1 MFRSLA
7 IASTL
12 LPMLFHSIFGC
23 CWHHAHTMV
32 SIASVAAEADKSH
45 CSGHSEYESHRHASH
60 GLTAES
66 SSNQGIPGGPEAPC
80 CPGESKSPC
89 GEDQCLFVG
98 SELVQ
103 VELFGL
109 EHLPDHE
116 RCSSHEP
123 TLSCTSPSG
132 QWLLS
137 GNATTGAQSP
147 RALTQVWLI

>member
-1 MFRSLA
+1 MFRLLA

-12 LPMLFHSIFGC
+12 LPMLSHSIFGC

-32 SIASVAAEADKSH
+32 SIASVAAEVDQLD
-45 CSGHSEYESHRHASH
+45 CSGHGECESHGHASH
-60 GLTAES
+60 DLPAEIGV
-66 SSNQGIPGGPEAPC
+66 NQEIPGHPEVPC

-89 GEDQCLFVG
+89 GEDQCVFVG

-109 EHLPDHE
+109 ERLLDHE
-116 RCSSHEP
+116 RCSTHEP
-123 TLSCTSPSG
+123 VLSCTSPDV

>member
-1 MFRSLA
+1 MFRLLA

-12 LPMLFHSIFGC
+12 LPMLSHSIFGC

-32 SIASVAAEADKSH
+32 SIASVAAEVDQLD
-45 CSGHSEYESHRHASH
+45 CGGHGECESHGHASH
-60 GLTAES
+60 DLPAEIGV
-66 SSNQGIPGGPEAPC
+66 NQEIPGHPEVPC

-89 GEDQCLFVG
+89 GEDQCVFVG

-109 EHLPDHE
+109 ERLLDHE
-116 RCSSHEP
+116 RCSTHEP
-123 TLSCTSPSG
+123 VLSCTSPDV

>member
-32 SIASVAAEADKSH
+32 SIAGVAAEADKSH
-45 CSGHSEYESHRHASH
+45 CSGHGEYESHRHASH
-60 GLTAES
+60 DLTAEIGV
-66 SSNQGIPGGPEAPC
+66 NQEIPGHPEVPC
-80 CPGESKSPC
+80 CPGEDKAPC
-89 GEDQCLFVG
+89 GEDQCVFVG

-109 EHLPDHE
+109 EHLLDHE
-116 RCSSHEP
+116 RCSAHEP
-123 TLSCTSPSG
+123 TLSCTSPGG

-137 GNATTGAQSP
+137 ANATTGAQSP

>member
-32 SIASVAAEADKSH
+32 SIASVAVEADKSH
-45 CSGHSEYESHRHASH
+45 CSGHGECESHCHARHD
-60 GLTAES
+60 LPTES
-66 SSNQGIPGGPEAPC
+66 GSNQGIPGCPELPC

-89 GEDQCLFVG
+89 GEDQCVFVG

-109 EHLPDHE
+109 EHLLDHE
-116 RCSSHEP
+116 RCSTHEP
-123 TLSCTSPSG
+123 VLSCASPDV

-147 RALTQVWLI
+147 RALTQVWRI